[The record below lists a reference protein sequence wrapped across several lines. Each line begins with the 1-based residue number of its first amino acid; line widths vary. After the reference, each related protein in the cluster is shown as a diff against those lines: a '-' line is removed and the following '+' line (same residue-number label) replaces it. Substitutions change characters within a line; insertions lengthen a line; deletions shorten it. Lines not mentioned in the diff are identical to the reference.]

1 MSCGNRATLRPF
13 AGCPILCV
21 LCKGWISPK
30 PTSHDSFP
38 FWVSFRLSSLLFS
51 PASPWFFVDCL
62 VAQCV
67 VTNDTVDKY
76 TSYVYTH
83 NKIPDDFS
91 DPAAAAKVLPVV
103 FQGDSKRVLQS
114 FPDGVKNDLGYALYR
129 LQLGQTPPDRKPV
142 QTVGAGV
149 YELREGDARA
159 WYRILYVRREKVIQ
173 VLHCFEKRSNAIEQK
188 DIETA
193 KTRLKRVPE
202 AEREEKKN
210 AKQALRRK

>member
-1 MSCGNRATLRPF
+1 MY
-13 AGCPILCV
+13 
-21 LCKGWISPK
+21 
-30 PTSHDSFP
+30 
-38 FWVSFRLSSLLFS
+38 
-51 PASPWFFVDCL
+51 
-62 VAQCV
+62 
-67 VTNDTVDKY
+67 TN
-76 TSYVYTH
+76 
-83 NKIPDDFS
+83 NKISDNFS
-91 DPAAAAKVLPVV
+91 DPAESEKLLPVV

-129 LQLGQTPPDRKPV
+129 LQLGQAPPDRKPV
-142 QTVGAGV
+142 HAVGAGV

-159 WYRILYVRREKVIQ
+159 WYRVLCIRREKVVQ

-193 KTRLKRVPE
+193 KTRLKRVLE

>member
-1 MSCGNRATLRPF
+1 MY
-13 AGCPILCV
+13 
-21 LCKGWISPK
+21 
-30 PTSHDSFP
+30 
-38 FWVSFRLSSLLFS
+38 
-51 PASPWFFVDCL
+51 
-62 VAQCV
+62 
-67 VTNDTVDKY
+67 TN
-76 TSYVYTH
+76 
-83 NKIPDDFS
+83 NKKSDDFS
-91 DPAAAAKVLPVV
+91 DPAVAAKLLPVV
-103 FQGDSKRVLQS
+103 FQGDAKWVLQG

-159 WYRILYVRREKVIQ
+159 WYRVLYIRREKVIQ

-193 KTRLKRVPE
+193 KARLKRVLE